1 MIAIAEQEIKELDEF
16 IYLGGSMA
24 ADLKIRLSKLKLV
37 VPRSYLRRSV
47 APLTNLRLS
56 KTLSRIVKPLFYRD
70 QGTCPLNVRVSPQME
85 VGMGFVNN

>member
-1 MIAIAEQEIKELDEF
+1 MIAIAGQEIKELDGF
-16 IYLGGSMA
+16 IYLGGSMTRTWKS
-24 ADLKIRLSKLKLV
+24 DSQKLV
-37 VPRSYLRRSV
+37 VPMSYLRRSV

-56 KTLSRIVKPLFYRD
+56 KTLSRIVEPLFYRD